1 MKTIMAWIGLA
12 TLFATLQGCGYN
24 TIQAQDEAVNATHSQ
39 LLSVYKKRADLIPN
53 LVEVVKGEANFE
65 KSTLEAVVNARAKA
79 TQVILP
85 TDASPEQVKAF
96 MAAQKEVGTGL
107 ARLLAVSE
115 NYPQL
120 KANAGFADLRKQL
133 GEVESQATAARNKYI
148 RSIQAYNVTVR
159 NWWNWI
165 GVSMSGAKVKQQ
177 MQFEDEA
184 AIKQTPQVKF

>member
-1 MKTIMAWIGLA
+1 MKTIITWIGIV
-12 TLFATLQGCGYN
+12 LFATLQGCGYN
-24 TIQAQDEAVNATHSQ
+24 TIQAQDEAVNAAHSQ

-53 LVEVVKGEANFE
+53 LVEIVKGEANFE

-79 TQVILP
+79 TQATLP
-85 TDASPEQVKAF
+85 ADASPEQVKAF
-96 MAAQKEVGTGL
+96 MTAQKEVGTGL
-107 ARLLAVSE
+107 ARLLAVAE

-133 GEVESQATAARNKYI
+133 GEIEAQATAARNKYI

-159 NWWNWI
+159 NWLNWV
-165 GVSMSGAKVKQQ
+165 GVSLSGAKVKQQ

-184 AIKQTPQVKF
+184 TIKQTPQVKF

>member
-1 MKTIMAWIGLA
+1 MKTIMAWIS
-12 TLFATLQGCGYN
+12 FAILLVTLQGCGYN
-24 TIQAQDEAVNATHSQ
+24 TIQAQDEAVNAAHSQ

-65 KSTLEAVVNARAKA
+65 KSTLEAVVNARTKA
-79 TQVILP
+79 TQVTLP
-85 TDASPEQVKAF
+85 ADASPEQVKAF

-107 ARLLAVSE
+107 ARLLAVAE

-133 GEVESQATAARNKYI
+133 GEIESQATAARNKYI

-159 NWWNWI
+159 NWLNWV
-165 GVSMSGAKVKQQ
+165 GVSISGAKVKQQ

>member
-1 MKTIMAWIGLA
+1 MKTVMAWIGIA
-12 TLFATLQGCGYN
+12 ILFATLQGCGYN
-24 TIQAQDEAVNATHSQ
+24 AIQEQDEAVNAAHAQ
-39 LLSVYKKRADLIPN
+39 VLSVYKKRADLIPN
-53 LVEVVKGEANFE
+53 LVEIVKGEANFE

-79 TQVILP
+79 TQVTLP
-85 TDASPEQVKAF
+85 ADTSPEQVKAF

-107 ARLLAVSE
+107 ARLLAVAE

-133 GEVESQATAARNKYI
+133 GEIESQATATRNKYI

-159 NWWNWI
+159 NWWNWV
-165 GVSMSGAKVKQQ
+165 GVSMSGAKLKQQ

-184 AIKQTPQVKF
+184 IIKQTPQVKF

>member
-1 MKTIMAWIGLA
+1 MKTIMVWIGLSIM
-12 TLFATLQGCGYN
+12 FITLQGCGYN
-24 TIQAQDEAVNATHSQ
+24 TIQAQDEAVNASHSQ

-85 TDASPEQVKAF
+85 ADASSEQVKAF

-107 ARLLAVSE
+107 ARLLAVAES
-115 NYPQL
+115 YPQL
-120 KANAGFADLRKQL
+120 KANAGFSDLRKQL
-133 GEVESQATAARNKYI
+133 GEIESQATAARNKYI
-148 RSIQAYNVTVR
+148 RSIQAHNVTVR
-159 NWWNWI
+159 NWFNWV
-165 GVSMSGAKVKQQ
+165 GVWMSGAKVKQQ